1 MSFEIRDNREQKAD
15 IKVVG
20 VGGCGNNAIEYMI
33 KNKVSGVEFICV
45 NTDAQ
50 DLHNNPVNDNNKCN
64 IGHSITKGLG
74 AGANPDIG
82 RQAAIEDKDKIK
94 EMIENCDMLF
104 ITAGMG
110 GGTGTGA
117 SPIIAELAKE
127 LGILTV
133 AVVTKPWE
141 YEKKKRMDNAMI
153 GIEALRSCVDS
164 LIVIP
169 NDKLCDDDDMTLSE
183 AKDQS
188 NSVLERAVGGIA
200 ELITKPGEINLD
212 FADVKTVMSNAGST
226 MMGSGIGEG
235 TDRAED
241 AVLQAIA
248 SPLLED
254 VNVENAKGLLINIS
268 SNGSLTN
275 GEYKAICGHIESLVD
290 SNADDAEV
298 ILGTS
303 RDESLEDK
311 IKVTVVATGMKPASE
326 VDPKPVDINL
336 DFLDVPPTPT
346 PPSLENAMP
355 VPEVKTELDPLIA
368 DNAHINSPDAIIVN
382 DEATVNSLNNEDYQ
396 DESSMMNY
404 AKQDEYESQV
414 KNEEKEENTIKTES
428 NIKHKKDSNGN
439 LDLDFLDIPAFLRK
453 QAD

>member
-1 MSFEIRDNREQKAD
+1 MSFELIDTKEQKAD

-33 KNKVSGVEFICV
+33 LNKVSGVDFICV

-50 DLHNNPVNDNNKCN
+50 DLKNNPVSENRKCN
-64 IGHSITKGLG
+64 IGHNITRGLG

-82 RQAAIEDKDKIK
+82 RQAAIEDRDKLK
-94 EMIENCDMLF
+94 ESIENCDMLF

-117 SPIIAELAKE
+117 SPVIAELAKE

-141 YEKKKRMDNAMI
+141 YEKKKRMLNAEK
-153 GIEALRSCVDS
+153 GIEELRSKVDS
-164 LIVIP
+164 LIIIP
-169 NDKLCDDDDMTLSE
+169 NDKLCIDDDMPLSE
-183 AKDQS
+183 AKNQS
-188 NSVLERAVGGIA
+188 NAVLERAVGGIA

-212 FADVKTVMSNAGST
+212 FADVKSVMSNAGST

-235 TDRAED
+235 IDRAED
-241 AVLQAIA
+241 AIQEAIA

-254 VNVENAKGLLINIS
+254 VDVRDAKGLLINIT

-275 GEYKAICGHIESLVD
+275 GEFKAIGDHIGSLVD
-290 SNADDAEV
+290 EEEADV
-298 ILGTS
+298 IVGTTI
-303 RDESLEDK
+303 DELLEDK
-311 IKVTVVATGMKPASE
+311 IKVTVVATGMKNSYSENNAKQE
-326 VDPKPVDINL
+326 VDNM
-336 DFLDVPPTPT
+336 
-346 PPSLENAMP
+346 LEPISN
-355 VPEVKTELDPLIA
+355 K
-368 DNAHINSPDAIIVN
+368 INSEEN
-382 DEATVNSLNNEDYQ
+382 F
-396 DESSMMNY
+396 M
-404 AKQDEYESQV
+404 SQSQ
-414 KNEEKEENTIKTES
+414 ELEKEEVLNTEPIFENLGQEQELFNASKQEIYEINNNTEEKLANKIKSES
-428 NIKHKKDSNGN
+428 NIKYKKDSNGE

>member
-1 MSFEIRDNREQKAD
+1 MSFELRDNREQKAD

-33 KNKVSGVEFICV
+33 KNKVSGVDFICV

-50 DLHNNPVNDNNKCN
+50 DLKNNPVNDNSKCN
-64 IGHSITKGLG
+64 IGQNITRGLG
-74 AGANPDIG
+74 AGADPEIG
-82 RQAAIEDKDKIK
+82 RQAAVEDRDKLK
-94 EMIENCDMLF
+94 EVIENCDMLF

-117 SPIIAELAKE
+117 SPVIAELAKE

-141 YEKKKRMDNAMI
+141 YEKKKRMDNAEM
-153 GIEALRSCVDS
+153 GIQELRNKVDS

-169 NDKLCDDDDMTLSE
+169 NDKLCTDDDMPLSE
-183 AKDQS
+183 AKNQS
-188 NSVLERAVGGIA
+188 NAVLERAVGGIA

-212 FADVKTVMSNAGST
+212 FADVKSVMSNAGST

-235 TDRAED
+235 VDRAED
-241 AVLQAIA
+241 AIRQAIA

-254 VNVENAKGLLINIS
+254 VDVKNAKGLLINIT

-275 GEYKAICGHIESLVD
+275 GEFKIIGDHIGSLVD
-290 SNADDAEV
+290 EDEADV
-298 ILGTS
+298 IVGTTIDS
-303 RDESLEDK
+303 ELEDK
-311 IKVTVVATGMKPASE
+311 IKVTVVATGMNNRYKEDEKPE
-326 VDPKPVDINL
+326 QVIDIVL
-336 DFLDVPPTPT
+336 Q
-346 PPSLENAMP
+346 
-355 VPEVKTELDPLIA
+355 
-368 DNAHINSPDAIIVN
+368 DNAIESRAEIQEIEEALITSPVAKEECDISF
-382 DEATVNSLNNEDYQ
+382 DEESLLNFSKE
-396 DESSMMNY
+396 
-404 AKQDEYESQV
+404 DEYGNE
-414 KNEEKEENTIKTES
+414 KNKKEAENNKIKDNKIE
-428 NIKHKKDSNGN
+428 HKKNSNGE

>member
-1 MSFEIRDNREQKAD
+1 MSFELIDTKEQKAD

-33 KNKVSGVEFICV
+33 TNKVSGVDFICV

-50 DLHNNPVNDNNKCN
+50 DLKNNPVSENRKCN
-64 IGHSITKGLG
+64 IGHNITRGLG

-82 RQAAIEDKDKIK
+82 RQAAVEDRDKLK
-94 EMIENCDMLF
+94 ESIENCDMLF

-117 SPIIAELAKE
+117 SPVIAELAKE

-141 YEKKKRMDNAMI
+141 YEKKKRMINAEK
-153 GIEALRSCVDS
+153 GIEELRSKVDS

-169 NDKLCDDDDMTLSE
+169 NDKLCTDDDMPLSE
-183 AKDQS
+183 AKNQS
-188 NSVLERAVGGIA
+188 NAVLERAVGGIA

-212 FADVKTVMSNAGST
+212 FADVKSVMSNAGST

-235 TDRAED
+235 IDRAED
-241 AVLQAIA
+241 AIQQAIA

-254 VNVENAKGLLINIS
+254 VDVKDAKGLLINIT

-275 GEYKAICGHIESLVD
+275 GEFKAIGDHIGSLVD
-290 SNADDAEV
+290 EEEADV
-298 ILGTS
+298 IVGTTI
-303 RDESLEDK
+303 DELLEDK
-311 IKVTVVATGMKPASE
+311 IKVTVVATGMKNSKTEEIKSE
-326 VDPKPVDINL
+326 QVDIVLDNISNNL
-336 DFLDVPPTPT
+336 ESSFKDFSNLNYEE
-346 PPSLENAMP
+346 SLEETRDENNKNIDFNTK
-355 VPEVKTELDPLIA
+355 EKI
-368 DNAHINSPDAIIVN
+368 INYD
-382 DEATVNSLNNEDYQ
+382 
-396 DESSMMNY
+396 
-404 AKQDEYESQV
+404 KQDEYESSQNLENYSDEV
-414 KNEEKEENTIKTES
+414 AERKKNESIKNES
-428 NIKHKKDSNGN
+428 NIKHKKNSNGE

>member
-1 MSFEIRDNREQKAD
+1 MSFELIDTREQKAD

-33 KNKVSGVEFICV
+33 HNKVSGVDFICV

-50 DLHNNPVNDNNKCN
+50 DLKNNPVNDNRKCN
-64 IGHSITKGLG
+64 IGHNITRGLG

-82 RQAAIEDKDKIK
+82 RQAAVEDRDKLK
-94 EMIENCDMLF
+94 EAIENCDMLF

-117 SPIIAELAKE
+117 SPVIAELAKE

-141 YEKKKRMDNAMI
+141 YEKKKRMLNAEK
-153 GIEALRSCVDS
+153 GIEELRNKVDS
-164 LIVIP
+164 LIIIP
-169 NDKLCDDDDMTLSE
+169 NDKLCTDDDMPLSE
-183 AKDQS
+183 AKNQS
-188 NSVLERAVGGIA
+188 NAVLERAVGGIA

-212 FADVKTVMSNAGST
+212 FADVKSVMSNAGST

-235 TDRAED
+235 IDRAED
-241 AVLQAIA
+241 AIQQAIA

-254 VNVENAKGLLINIS
+254 VDVKDAKGLLINIT

-275 GEYKAICGHIESLVD
+275 GEFKAIGDHIGSLVD
-290 SNADDAEV
+290 EEEADV
-298 ILGTS
+298 IVGTTI
-303 RDESLEDK
+303 DESLEDK
-311 IKVTVVATGMKPASE
+311 IKVTVVATGMRNSRVEKSE
-326 VDPKPVDINL
+326 PHKVDIVLDNISNNL
-336 DFLDVPPTPT
+336 EKPLDIIPDTNNT
-346 PPSLENAMP
+346 EEIYTFDDEKEHTSLEHEN
-355 VPEVKTELDPLIA
+355 EKLYEEENL
-368 DNAHINSPDAIIVN
+368 VN
-382 DEATVNSLNNEDYQ
+382 YDKQDKYKQSLNFEDNSKDYVEDKK
-396 DESSMMNY
+396 DESI
-404 AKQDEYESQV
+404 
-414 KNEEKEENTIKTES
+414 KNTN
-428 NIKHKKDSNGN
+428 NIKHKKNSNGE

>member
-1 MSFEIRDNREQKAD
+1 MSFELIDTREQKAD

-33 KNKVSGVEFICV
+33 KNKVIGVEFICV

-50 DLHNNPVNDNNKCN
+50 DLKNNPVNDNNKCN

-74 AGANPDIG
+74 AGADPEVG
-82 RQAAIEDKDKIK
+82 RQAAIEDKDKLK
-94 EMIENCDMLF
+94 EIIENCDMLF

-117 SPIIAELAKE
+117 SPVIAELAKE

-133 AVVTKPWE
+133 AVVTRPWE
-141 YEKKKRMDNAMI
+141 YEKKKRMDNAQI
-153 GIEALRSCVDS
+153 GIDELRGRVDS

-169 NDKLCDDDDMTLSE
+169 NDKMCDDDMSFSE

-212 FADVKTVMSNAGST
+212 FADVKSVMSNAGST

-235 TDRAED
+235 VDRAED

-254 VNVENAKGLLINIS
+254 VSVENAKGLLINIS
-268 SNGSLTN
+268 SNGSLTY
-275 GEYKAICGHIESLVD
+275 GEFKAIGGHIESLVD
-290 SNADDAEV
+290 SDEAEV
-298 ILGTS
+298 FVGTS
-303 RDESLEDK
+303 HDESLEDK
-311 IKVTVVATGMKPASE
+311 IKVTVVATGMKQNLDNEKPE
-326 VDPKPVDINL
+326 VDILLEPVIANTNHIDNL
-336 DFLDVPPTPT
+336 DETIVH
-346 PPSLENAMP
+346 N
-355 VPEVKTELDPLIA
+355 EVNT
-368 DNAHINSPDAIIVN
+368 N
-382 DEATVNSLNNEDYQ
+382 DLNNEDYQ

-404 AKQDEYESQV
+404 V
-414 KNEEKEENTIKTES
+414 KS
-428 NIKHKKDSNGN
+428 NIKHKKDSNG
-439 LDLDFLDIPAFLRK
+439 DPDRDYLDIPAFLRK
-453 QAD
+453 QLD